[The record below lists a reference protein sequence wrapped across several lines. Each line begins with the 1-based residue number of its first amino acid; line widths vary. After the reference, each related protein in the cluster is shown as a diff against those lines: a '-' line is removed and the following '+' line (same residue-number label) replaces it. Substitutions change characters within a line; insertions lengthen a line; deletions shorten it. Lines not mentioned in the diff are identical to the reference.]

1 MQLNT
6 VSLPRIDTY
15 WDGQGGVFAG
25 IMPGRDGGPDY
36 ALIRGPAVDDN
47 QWQDAVDRAAAI
59 EVDGHKDFRLPYL
72 NELSLLRA
80 TQPQH
85 FERTWYW
92 SCEQHPAG
100 EGYAFA
106 QGFSIGN
113 QVGIYKSFTC
123 LGCAVRMIPLW

>member
-1 MQLNT
+1 MQVQHIT
-6 VSLPRIDTY
+6 IPRIDTY

-25 IMPGRDGGPDY
+25 ILPGRDGGPDY
-36 ALIRGPAVDDN
+36 ALIRGPAIEDSE
-47 QWQDAVDRAAAI
+47 WQDAVQRAAAI

-92 SCEQHPAG
+92 SCEQHPAY
-100 EGYAFA
+100 EFFAFA
-106 QGFSIGN
+106 QDFLNGSQGYIDK
-113 QVGIYKSFTC
+113 YDTC
-123 LGCAVRMIPLW
+123 LGCAVRMIPL